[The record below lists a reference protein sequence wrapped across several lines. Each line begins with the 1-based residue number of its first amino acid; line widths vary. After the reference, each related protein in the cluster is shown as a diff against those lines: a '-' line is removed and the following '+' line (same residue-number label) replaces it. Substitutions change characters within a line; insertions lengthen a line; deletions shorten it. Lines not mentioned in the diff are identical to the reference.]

1 MTTLGHPLTWRPWRE
16 RPLFLLAAW
25 LNKHRMPQRLLRV
38 FQFLMPLLSFTADS
52 ALSSPELRG
61 QQALSSRGSLPGFG
75 HGRGGLRQTRCRA
88 EKGGDWGKEK
98 GPGREDGAGRPSAS
112 GAGLSVIGSGAVKH
126 PPSPHAF
133 YHHSK
138 ALLLRGWTHG
148 ANSPIPPSGFRQ
160 RRMWALNLRFHLT
173 VAFPD

>member
-1 MTTLGHPLTWRPWRE
+1 MGGLERGHMTTSGHPLTWRPWRE

-38 FQFLMPLLSFTADS
+38 FQFLMLLLSFTADS

-126 PPSPHAF
+126 PPSPHR
-133 YHHSK
+133 
-138 ALLLRGWTHG
+138 LLSSFKGTSASRMDTRRQFSHPSLR
-148 ANSPIPPSGFRQ
+148 
-160 RRMWALNLRFHLT
+160 
-173 VAFPD
+173 V